1 MSEVDDGKTPTT
13 RKCLSALGFQKVGW
27 LMGLEPTTTGITIL
41 TFLYFTVL
49 IQAVQPIQINGLRK
63 YNWTKNQLQR

>member
-41 TFLYFTVL
+41 TFLYSPVL
-49 IQAVQPIQINGLRK
+49 IEVVESIQINSL
-63 YNWTKNQLQR
+63 